1 MNFTG
6 KSRSILG
13 PAEVSAINP
22 SLTPDQAA
30 EFEARQQNIESQFRT
45 IERADGTLYMVPTY
59 K

>member
-6 KSRSILG
+6 KSRSIFG

-22 SLTPDQAA
+22 SLTSEQAA
-30 EFEARQQNIESQFRT
+30 ELEIRQQYIESQFRT
-45 IERADGTLYMVPTY
+45 IERADGTFYMVPND